1 MMIHI
6 ALADDQ
12 LLFRKGMIA
21 LLNQFENT
29 KVVLEAE
36 SGNQL
41 LQQLNGSKPLPD
53 LVLLDISMPDGNGLE
68 TLQQLKQRYPALRII
83 MLTIHEE
90 EKFIVKLIDAGAN
103 AYLAKNTDP
112 AQLEEAIRSVLAT
125 DFYFSQAM
133 LNAMRHA
140 YKYNKSK
147 IQLDDVDGLTNRE
160 KEILLLI
167 CQEYTTPEI
176 AARLFLSERTVE
188 GHRNNLLQKT
198 GARNAAGLVIYAI
211 QKQLFE
217 AESWRKEAH

>member
-1 MMIHI
+1 MIKI

-12 LLFRKGMIA
+12 LLFRKGMMA
-21 LLNQFENT
+21 LIRQFDDMEI
-29 KVVLEAE
+29 VLEAS

-41 LQQLNGSKPLPD
+41 LRALSDQPVLPD

-68 TLQQLKQRYPALRII
+68 TLQQLKKKYPAIRII

-103 AYLAKNTDP
+103 AYLAKNTEP
-112 AQLEEAIRSVLAT
+112 VILEEAIRSVMAT
-125 DFYFSQAM
+125 DFYFSKAM
-133 LNAMRHA
+133 LDAMRHA
-140 YKYNKSK
+140 YKYNKNK
-147 IQLDDVDGLTNRE
+147 IQVDDPDGLTSRE

-167 CQEYTTPEI
+167 CKEYSSPEI

-188 GHRNNLLQKT
+188 GHRNHLLQKT
-198 GARNAAGLVIYAI
+198 GARNAAGLVIYAV

-217 AESWRKEAH
+217 TDNWQKETF

>member
-1 MMIHI
+1 MIKI

-12 LLFRKGMIA
+12 LLFRKGMMA
-21 LLNQFENT
+21 LIHQFEDMQI
-29 KVVLEAE
+29 VLEAS

-41 LQQLNGSKPLPD
+41 LQALSDQPVLPD

-68 TLQQLKQRYPALRII
+68 TLQQLKKKYPAIRII

-103 AYLAKNTDP
+103 AYLAKNTEP
-112 AQLEEAIRSVLAT
+112 VILEEAIRSVMST
-125 DFYFSQAM
+125 DFYFNKAM
-133 LNAMRHA
+133 LDAMRHA
-140 YKYNKSK
+140 YKYNKNK
-147 IQLDDVDGLTNRE
+147 IQVDDPDGLTSRE

-167 CQEYTTPEI
+167 CKEYSTPEI

-188 GHRNNLLQKT
+188 GHRNHLLQKT
-198 GARNAAGLVIYAI
+198 GARNAAGLVIYAV

-217 AESWRKEAH
+217 TDNWQKEIF